1 LIPDGYELIGD
12 EYVRTIPLLLEKE
25 IEKHVEINIDS
36 FFKKIGYDI
45 KKIPTAATRTV
56 DYEYEDLGIEVTLI
70 REYLSRNDDT
80 DNLLRQ
86 NAQGNSRICA
96 YMYLKDDKPKI
107 EILDERKLDNNISIL
122 CLRQHIS
129 CYRPKLISK
138 INNKYS
144 QDKDHPGNII
154 IFDFRLAHFDSLSV
168 KREIKAI
175 LTDKGMEFPSLGG
188 ILAFTPKH
196 IDSDMLDDD
205 PDYVFIDNPYCNIS
219 HEILRKLSNYSM
231 ATTSYWITV
240 DLNFIK
246 KPRDVLKISLLCSEC
261 PDRDE
266 IQRRGL
272 STFE

>member
-12 EYVRTIPLLLEKE
+12 EYVRMIPLLLEKE
-25 IEKHVEINIDS
+25 IEKHVEINIYS

-45 KKIPTAATRTV
+45 KKIPAAATRTV
-56 DYEYEDLGIEVTLI
+56 DYEYGNLGIEVTII
-70 REYLSRNDDT
+70 REYLPRNDDT

-144 QDKDHPGNII
+144 QDKDHPVNII

-175 LTDKGMEFPSLGG
+175 LTAKGMEFPSPGG
-188 ILAFTPKH
+188 ILAFTPKQ

-219 HEILRKLSNYSM
+219 HEI
-231 ATTSYWITV
+231 AQE
-240 DLNFIK
+240 IK
-246 KPRDVLKISLLCSEC
+246 QLLDGYDIILDNCRPE
-261 PDRDE
+261 
-266 IQRRGL
+266 
-272 STFE
+272 FY